1 MSNLELTYRSFVSRI
16 SQTARKDIL
25 SKLSYRVLLSGCA
38 FVIIALLIVSLE
50 AVFGF
55 SSGARKFIFFG
66 YLSFLFAT
74 SAVVLILLFVEYTS
88 VLREEKISYY
98 AGKIGGFFPEIKDN
112 LLNALQI
119 YKSAKTNGNLYSNE
133 LSAESINLINQKT
146 IGVNFSSII
155 SYKKNKPFAFTL
167 GGSILLSVMLFIIF
181 PSSFN
186 SSLYRLVNYNYTF
199 IENSLGIAYEVKPGN
214 IEISKGEDVRINA
227 KILFNDPNY
236 KTEEIKFNTK
246 TVSNEGVELSSN
258 SDKLTASAPNEFA
271 ATLAGINT
279 ITVYWFEYKG
289 IKSDEYKISITSRP
303 VIKAVKVTVYPP
315 AYTKLPS
322 RNVDGNEITTI
333 AGSKVYVEVES
344 SDNLTK
350 SIVSFGKGENVPM
363 EVKGNSSVGTFTA
376 SKNGTFQINIF
387 KDFNGKELTNIN
399 PQDYQL
405 RVYPDEYPKIDIIE
419 PEQAETPAQGS
430 ETLIRSRITDDFGF
444 TKMRLGYKLS
454 KSKYGPA
461 DKDFRYKDIAIKNTD
476 ATGLEVPYEWNFSD
490 LNPGTEDEIEYF
502 VEVYDNDAVSG
513 PKMTRS
519 EIRKI
524 VFPSLESLLN
534 KTEKTKDEIENSL
547 KSAYDN
553 AMQLKKE
560 LDELKDKLDKNPEEL
575 GLNDPSKRQELQNKI
590 QNMQNEFS
598 ATRQKLDNL
607 MNDMQNNHQ
616 ISKETLEKYM
626 ELQKMFQ
633 EIDSKELREML
644 KKLQEAM
651 KNLNPEE
658 LQEAMKN
665 FHFDEESFKKS
676 IDKTMELL
684 QKILNEQKMGELTK
698 KLDEI
703 TKEQDKIKE
712 QTKNTNESD
721 KNKLNELSKSQE
733 ELKKQYEELQKQLNE
748 LMESM
753 KKLDNNDETAKEL
766 EKLMNEMMKKNLSQ
780 KMNESSNSMNQGLKM
795 KSLQQQNDISE
806 NLNNMNKMMQDI
818 LQQMLNRENSKLLAK
833 MQEMIDK
840 LQKMSDEQGKLKEQ
854 SEDLDKDSEMKEF
867 EKNAKQQDELSQQLS
882 KAIDELMALS
892 QQMPMTPQMMKSL
905 GDAYNHMKD
914 ASQKLMGKNGE
925 SANYS
930 QGKAKESL
938 DNAITKLQQ
947 MSQSGKNPGNGSSLS
962 QLLQALQ
969 QMIARQQMLNQKMG
983 QIGPPG
989 NNGKYSQEQM
999 SQMQRLAAEQETIK
1013 KNVQQLNDE
1022 FKKQQE
1028 KEGKKL
1034 LGNLDQVQKDMMEVI
1049 KDLQDNNITPET
1061 RKRQE
1066 KILSRML
1073 DFQLSARE
1081 KDFEKKRES
1090 RPGKDFDRTSP
1101 PEIIISKPTIID
1113 GVNQDALDLQKQ
1125 SYSDDYEILIQKYL
1139 EKIRNAQKNK

>member
-16 SQTARKDIL
+16 SDTARKDIL
-25 SKLSYRVLLSGCA
+25 SKFSYRALLSVCT
-38 FVIIALLIVSLE
+38 FVIIALLLIVLE
-50 AVFGF
+50 ALFGF
-55 SSGARKFIFFG
+55 SSIARKLIFFG

-74 SAVVLILLFVEYTS
+74 SAVVMILLFLEYSS
-88 VLREEKISYY
+88 VPHDEKISYY
-98 AGKIGGFFPEIKDN
+98 AGKIGSFFPEIKDN

-119 YKSAKTNGNLYSNE
+119 YKSAKTNGDLYSNE
-133 LSAESINLINQKT
+133 LSAESINLINRKT
-146 IGVNFSSII
+146 SGVNFSGIV
-155 SYKKNKPFAFTL
+155 SYKKNRPFTFTL
-167 GGSILLSVMLFIIF
+167 GGSVLLSAMLFIIF
-181 PSSFN
+181 PSTFN

-199 IENSLGIAYEVKPGN
+199 IENSLGIAFEVNPGN
-214 IEISKGEDVRINA
+214 VEISKGEDVRINA

-236 KTEEIKFNTK
+236 KTDEIKFNTK

-258 SDKLTASAPNEFA
+258 SEKLSSSVPNEFA
-271 ATLAGINT
+271 ATLSGINT
-279 ITVYWFEYKG
+279 NTVYWFEYKG

-303 VIKAVKVTVYPP
+303 VIKSVKITVYPP
-315 AYTKLPS
+315 SYTKLPS
-322 RNVDGNEITTI
+322 RTVDGNEITTI
-333 AGSKVYVEVES
+333 KGSKVYVEAEG
-344 SDNLTK
+344 SDELTK
-350 SIVSFGKGENVPM
+350 SIISFGEGKNVPM
-363 EVKGNSSVGTFTA
+363 EINGPKSVGTFTA
-376 SKNGTFQINIF
+376 SSNGIF
-387 KDFNGKELTNIN
+387 RISIFRDFKGKELSNLN
-399 PQDYQL
+399 PQDYQII
-405 RVYPDEYPKIDIIE
+405 VYPDEYPKIDIIE
-419 PEQAETPAQGS
+419 PEQAETSMQGS

-461 DKDFRYKDIAIKNTD
+461 DKDFRYRDIPIKNTG

-490 LNPGTEDEIEYF
+490 LNPGTEDEVEYF

-524 VFPSLESLLN
+524 VFPSLESLLK

-547 KSAYDN
+547 KSAYEN
-553 AMQLKKE
+553 AMELKKQ
-560 LDELKDKLDKNPEEL
+560 LDELKDKLDKNPEEF
-575 GLNDPSKRQELQNKI
+575 GLNDPTKRQELQNKI
-590 QNMQNEFS
+590 ENMQNEFS
-598 ATRQKLDNL
+598 ATRQKLNDL

-616 ISKETLEKYM
+616 ISKETLDKYM

-644 KKLQEAM
+644 KKLQEAL

-665 FHFDEESFKKS
+665 FHFDEESFRKS
-676 IDKTMELL
+676 LDKTMELL

-703 TKEQDKIKE
+703 TKEQNKIKE
-712 QTKNTNESD
+712 ETKNTNESD

-733 ELKKQYEELQKQLNE
+733 MLKKEYEEFQKQLKD
-748 LMESM
+748 LIESM
-753 KKLDNNDETAKEL
+753 KKLDNNDEISKEL
-766 EKLMNEMMKKNLSQ
+766 QKLLDEMTKKNLEQ
-780 KMNESSNSMNQGLKM
+780 KMNESSSNMNQGLKM
-795 KSLQQQNDISE
+795 KSMQQQNDISQ
-806 NLNNMNKMMQDI
+806 NLENMNRMMQDI

-833 MQEMIDK
+833 MQEMLDK
-840 LQKMSDEQGKLKEQ
+840 LQQMSEKQGKLKEQ
-854 SEDLDKDSEMKEF
+854 SEDLDEDSDMKEF

-914 ASQKLMGKNGE
+914 ASQSLKGKNGE

-938 DNAITKLQQ
+938 DKAISRLQQ
-947 MSQSGKNPGNGSSLS
+947 MCQSGKNPGNGSSLS

-969 QMIARQQMLNQKMG
+969 QMIARQQALNQKMG

-989 NNGKYSQEQM
+989 NDGKYSQEQM
-999 SQMQRLAAEQETIK
+999 AEMKRLAAEQQSIR
-1013 KNVQQLNDE
+1013 KNLQQLNEE

-1028 KEGKKL
+1028 REGKKL
-1034 LGNLDQVQKDMMEVI
+1034 LGNLDQVQKDMMEVV
-1049 KDLQDNNITPET
+1049 KDLMDNNISPET

-1113 GVNQDALDLQKQ
+1113 GVNQDALELQKQ

-1139 EKIRNAQKNK
+1139 EKIRNAEKNK